1 MNIIFFLPALLTLPL
16 ELVWNLPFMFF
27 QQILMYA
34 FVGGIYAFLYY
45 EDTLYTNKVTHNL
58 LTLLKFSIKY
68 NLKIYL

>member
-1 MNIIFFLPALLTLPL
+1 MIFITPIRVFMNIIFFLPALLTLPL

-45 EDTLYTNKVTHNL
+45 EDTAR
-58 LTLLKFSIKY
+58 
-68 NLKIYL
+68 

>member
-45 EDTLYTNKVTHNL
+45 EDTAR
-58 LTLLKFSIKY
+58 
-68 NLKIYL
+68 